1 MEKINQ
7 SGRFE
12 SPEQLPAIVKK
23 SLGIGRFRAKVFK
36 HPDGEIIAK
45 ATQGIGE
52 VIIKVTFISSGDKAK
67 SVELTER
74 ELHQL
79 LLMAK
84 DVRKATGQQD
94 DDLDQAEL
102 EEG

>member
-7 SGRFE
+7 SGRFS
-12 SPEQLPAIVKK
+12 SPDELPAVVKR

-45 ATQGIGE
+45 AIQGIGE
-52 VIIKVTFISSGDKAK
+52 VIIRVTFLSSGDKAK
-67 SVELTER
+67 SVELTEK
-74 ELHQL
+74 ELHQI
-79 LLMAK
+79 LLMAR
-84 DVRKATGQQD
+84 DIRKATGQQD
-94 DDLDQAEL
+94 GELDQAEL